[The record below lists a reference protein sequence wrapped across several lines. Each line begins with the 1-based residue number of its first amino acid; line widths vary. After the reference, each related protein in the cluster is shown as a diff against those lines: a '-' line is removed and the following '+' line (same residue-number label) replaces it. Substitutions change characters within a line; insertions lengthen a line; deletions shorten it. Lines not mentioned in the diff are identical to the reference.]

1 MTFGATARLTFLCVP
16 RRSATPFLSGALIL
30 GFLLWSWSW
39 TRALAASDQ
48 STADWSVHAR
58 GLGRLTVGMS
68 LDDARQLAG
77 IQLEQEGP
85 PPEPADY
92 CTYYRARLAGKEF
105 HIRAMMNQV
114 NRIELW
120 SPGFRTRSGIA
131 VGDSIERV
139 KAVYGKKI
147 SVEPHHYLWDR
158 GFVLMV
164 LGPYE
169 IEGLAYGVAFVA
181 SPVKGVTKV
190 WAGRYDEIRQSEGCL

>member
-1 MTFGATARLTFLCVP
+1 
-16 RRSATPFLSGALIL
+16 
-30 GFLLWSWSW
+30 
-39 TRALAASDQ
+39 
-48 STADWSVHAR
+48 
-58 GLGRLTVGMS
+58 MS
-68 LDDARQLAG
+68 LDDARQLEG

-85 PPEPADY
+85 PPLPADY

-105 HIRAMMNQV
+105 RIQAMMNQV

-139 KAVYGKKI
+139 KAVHGKNI
-147 SVEPHHYLWDR
+147 SVEPHHYLWDQ
-158 GFVLMV
+158 GVLLMV

-181 SPVKGVTKV
+181 SHVRGVTKV
-190 WAGRYDEIRQSEGCL
+190 WAGRYDEIRQSEGCQ